1 MKVNW
6 RFTNASRNSYAALF
20 AACETAGFTLNPVK
34 TPTADVTCYSLNS
47 INAGT
52 LLKEIAKAGC
62 ITIAGGPHATACYRD
77 VVREADYV
85 IVGEGEY
92 ALPALLSC
100 INEGRVPRVPG
111 VATKDGFI
119 PPDRTVLLDAYPP
132 FSRIKG
138 YIEISRGCPFGC
150 AYCQTP
156 RIFGHSMRHRTI
168 DSIER
173 WSRNYRDIRFV
184 TPNALAY
191 GSDGRSPNLVKVKR
205 LLSRLSGNI
214 YLGTFPS
221 EVRPEFVTDEALDL
235 ISTYCA
241 NNRLHFGA
249 QSGSNQILERL
260 GRGHGI
266 SEVVAAV
273 ELCRDHGLTPVVD
286 FIVGFPFETDDD
298 QRATGDL
305 IRWVTDRGSVHV
317 HLFTPLPGTPLAGT
331 AARSLL
337 PEIEHLLGNLSLKGR
352 LTGSWSDPK
361 TRFNRRKQGND
372 IA

>member
-6 RFTNASRNSYAALF
+6 RYTNASRNSFAALY
-20 AACETAGFTLNPVK
+20 AACEKAGFILDPVK
-34 TPTADVTCYSLNS
+34 APKPDITCYSINS
-47 INAGT
+47 INAGN
-52 LLKEIAKAGC
+52 LLEEIAKAGC
-62 ITIAGGPHATACYRD
+62 ITIAGGPHATACYSD
-77 VVREADYV
+77 VVKVADYV

-100 INEGRVPRVPG
+100 IEEEKTPRIPG
-111 VATKDGFI
+111 VATKEGYI
-119 PPDRTVLLDAYPP
+119 PPDRTVLLDPYPP

-156 RIFGHSMRHRTI
+156 RIFGHSMRHRSVDCI
-168 DSIER
+168 AR
-173 WSRNYRDIRFV
+173 WSRKYRDIRFV

-191 GSDGRSPNLVKVKR
+191 GSDGRSPNLVKVKM

-214 YLGTFPS
+214 YFGTFPS
-221 EVRPEFVTDEALDL
+221 EVRPEFVTEEALDL
-235 ISTYCA
+235 ITTYCA

-249 QSGSNQILERL
+249 QSGSDPILKRL
-260 GRGHGI
+260 GRGHDIGD
-266 SEVVAAV
+266 VVTAV
-273 ELCRDHGLTPVVD
+273 ELCLDRGLTPVVD
-286 FIVGFPFETDDD
+286 FIIGFPFETDDD
-298 QRATGDL
+298 QRDTTEL
-305 IRWVTDRGSVHV
+305 IRWVADRGSVHV
-317 HLFTPLPGTPLAGT
+317 HRFIPLPGTPLAGT
-331 AARSLL
+331 SARSIL
-337 PEIEHLLGNLSLKGR
+337 PETEHLLGNLSLKGR